1 MPMTIMV
8 HSGKIIQLY
17 EAGKKSVWEE
27 FDSHGNR
34 VRCQYDFDL
43 ADRILNAK
51 WMQLCHNT
59 ALKYS
64 GKNIYGNQ

>member
-1 MPMTIMV
+1 MKMPMTIMV

-17 EAGKKSVWEE
+17 EAGKRSIWEE

-43 ADRILNAK
+43 ADKILDAK
-51 WMQLCHNT
+51 FQKDMD
-59 ALKYS
+59 
-64 GKNIYGNQ
+64 